1 MPGRLFER
9 VDSLSRGVDRFLD
22 TFLFRSVGVD
32 YDQMQLLLNRGGEQQ
47 LLTDKRRRRHEC
59 D

>member
-22 TFLFRSVGVD
+22 AFLFRSVGVD
-32 YDQMQLLLNRGGEQQ
+32 HGSNAASNIL
-47 LLTDKRRRRHEC
+47 
-59 D
+59 